1 MVTYILIFIDQL
13 RKFKH
18 MKIFLKRLN
27 DAYHFETKN
36 EGGDIVHLDNK
47 SEENP
52 KGGSPMDMLLRG
64 IAGCSSIDVVMILKK
79 QKIELDDLQ
88 VEVEGFREDGAV
100 PNIFK
105 KIHLNFMLKGDVAPQ
120 KALRAVELSMDKY
133 CSVAKMLEKSAE
145 ISYQISVNG
154 EVVK

>member
-1 MVTYILIFIDQL
+1 
-13 RKFKH
+13 

-36 EGGDIVHLDNK
+36 ERGDIVHLDNK

-52 KGGSPMDMLLRG
+52 QGGSPMDMLLRG
-64 IAGCSSIDVVMILKK
+64 IAGCSSIDVGMILKK
-79 QKIELDDLQ
+79 QKIELEDLQ

-100 PNIFK
+100 PNVFK
-105 KIHLNFMLKGDVAPQ
+105 KIHLNFMLKGDVTPQ

-133 CSVAKMLEKSAE
+133 CSVAKMLEKAAE
-145 ISYQISVNG
+145 ISYEVYVNG